1 MTAEPRQ
8 TPGGPCAACGS
19 GFTRALSW
27 SGRGTE
33 KYCSSRPCQRKGE
46 QAGHIIRFSRAAGGP
61 ARADGVDGREFL
73 TDMELLKLGEIIST
87 RIFNL
92 GQLRSEVGF
101 SNKVPADDRRL
112 HLLIYGKGAPE
123 RGGRERALG
132 PLVDDRRAAAGAG
145 EGVHRRGQ
153 GRAQGLPRTRG
164 RAVGRGRV
172 ECL

>member
-92 GQLRSEVGF
+92 GQYRSEVRGGLLEQGAGRQP
-101 SNKVPADDRRL
+101 PAALADLRQ
-112 HLLIYGKGAPE
+112 GAPE

-145 EGVHRRGQ
+145 EEVSTDEVKNARKAYRE
-153 GRAQGLPRTRG
+153 REDAL
-164 RAVGRGRV
+164 
-172 ECL
+172 